1 MKKLHEMS
9 LSSLAGL
16 LKSGELS
23 PVEICRAFIGRKN
36 EVEPFVGAFLNFNEE
51 GILEQARLSENRWK
65 KSSPLSPY
73 DGIPIAVKDNI
84 AVSGE
89 RCSCASKIL
98 ENFISPYD
106 AFVIEKLK
114 SKGFVTYG
122 RTNMDEFAMGSSC
135 ENSAFGKTFNPW
147 DVSRVPGGSSG
158 GAAASVAA
166 RQVPVALGSD
176 TGGSIRQPAAF
187 CGCVGLKPTYGAV
200 SRYGLVAFASSL
212 DQIGPMSNTVEDAKI
227 IFDLISG
234 RDKRDS
240 TSIDMPSSPVVQSLP
255 GNDLSGLR
263 IGLPKEYLET
273 EGLDAGVRKIVMD
286 SLEVFRKQNAEIIE
300 VSLPAIR
307 YAIADYYVI
316 ATAEASANLARFD
329 GIRYGRRAKSDDLIG
344 TYFKSRGQGFG
355 KEVKRRI
362 ILGTFVLS
370 SGYYDAY
377 YLKAQKIRTMI
388 REDFRKAFEKCDA
401 ILSPT
406 SPAPAFKFGEKS
418 DALQMYLADIYT
430 VSVNLAGV
438 CAISVPAD
446 LHPQLQ
452 MPVGIQLIGPHFG
465 ENCILRIADSFEK
478 NRNQREFIPSVQGG
492 INA

>member
-1 MKKLHEMS
+1 MKALSQMS
-9 LSSLAGL
+9 LSELAEL
-16 LKSGELS
+16 LKTGKLS
-23 PVEICRAFIGRKN
+23 PVEICQAFIARKN
-36 EVEPFVGAFLNFNEE
+36 EVEPFIGAFLDFNAEK
-51 GILEQARLSENRWK
+51 ILGQARLSENRWA
-65 KSSPLSPY
+65 KSAPLSPY

-84 AVSGE
+84 AVNGE

-98 ENFISPYD
+98 ENFMSPYD

-114 SKGFVTYG
+114 SKGFVTFG

-147 DVSRVPGGSSG
+147 DLSRVPGGSSG

-187 CGCVGLKPTYGAV
+187 CGCVGLKPTYGTV

-212 DQIGPMSNTVEDAKI
+212 DQIGPLSNSVEDAKI

-240 TSIDMPSSPVVQSLP
+240 TSLDMPSSADEQSRH
-255 GNDLSGLR
+255 GNDLSGFR

-273 EGLDAGVRKIVMD
+273 EGLDSGVRKIIMD
-286 SLEVFRKQNAEIIE
+286 SLEVLRKQNAEIVEI
-300 VSLPAIR
+300 SLPAIR

-329 GIRYGRRAKSDDLIG
+329 GIRYGKRAEANDLIG

-388 REDFRKAFEKCDA
+388 RDDFRKAFEKCDA

-465 ENCILRIADSFEK
+465 EKCILRIADSFEK
-478 NRNQREFIPSVQGG
+478 NRSRREFLPPIGG
-492 INA
+492 CIK